1 MLTRAIL
8 LSTLLLLIQPL
19 AHAADTSSQ
28 YSSLAG
34 DTVISST
41 GKTVLQQTI
50 NVSTPSWIFIE
61 SDGRVYPSGGY
72 SIADVWI
79 NVDGAM
85 KSNASVVDW
94 SKSSDAQQHSYNAIG
109 AVYVSAGQHTISLI
123 AQSLNSPTFTIGA
136 GSNLSTVI
144 APAPT
149 VGVAALGA
157 DTSTLSFNTAGLTG
171 TSVLPTSPEVT
182 LNVNGANGS
191 SVIALTSARNYEYGN
206 PGDPLVTVTFDG
218 ATLPNNQASWS
229 DNDMYSEAENQ
240 APFFSQ
246 AYIPNVSST
255 IHAVSL
261 AASALPYSGG
271 MTNTVQ
277 YRMGADSTLV
287 TLQGMEVSGSA
298 SFVSDAH
305 NVTNY
310 ICVGTNQGWSG
321 CPTVGTA
328 VPIAESDIV
337 IPPGHNGVVFI
348 TGKTRIQADSSDA
361 GGTAALYLT
370 IDGIQVG
377 STGIQQLKSPD
388 SVSTRTLS
396 ASYLATGA
404 KALSVGTH
412 HVVLYGSVTG
422 SFIHAAMTQDLP
434 LLWFD

>member
-1 MLTRAIL
+1 MLKRVTT
-8 LSTLLLLIQPL
+8 LSTLLLLIQPI
-19 AHAADTSSQ
+19 AYAAETSSQ
-28 YSSLAG
+28 YSSLAS
-34 DTVISST
+34 DTVISSA

-50 NVSTPSWIFIE
+50 NISTPGWVFVE
-61 SDGRVYPSGGY
+61 TDGRVYPSGGY
-72 SIADVWI
+72 AIADLWI
-79 NVDGAM
+79 NVDGVM
-85 KSNASVVDW
+85 KSNASVIDW

-109 AVYVSAGQHTISLI
+109 AVYVSAGQHTISLV

-136 GSNLSTVI
+136 GSNLSTVVN
-144 APAPT
+144 PAPT

-157 DTSTLSFNTAGLTG
+157 DTGTLSFNTAGLTG

-191 SVIALTSARNYEYGN
+191 SVVALASARNYEYGN
-206 PGDPLVTVTFDG
+206 AGDPLVTVTLDG
-218 ATLPNNQASWS
+218 STLPNNQASWS

-240 APFFSQ
+240 APFFSH
-246 AYIPNVSST
+246 AYIPNVSSAM
-255 IHAVSL
+255 HAVSL

-271 MTNTVQ
+271 LTNTVQ
-277 YRMGADSTLV
+277 YRMGADSTLIA
-287 TLQGMEVSGSA
+287 LQGMQLSGGA

-321 CPTVGTA
+321 CPPVGTA
-328 VPIAESDIV
+328 VPIAEGNIV
-337 IPPGHNGVVFI
+337 IPPGHNGIVFI
-348 TGKTRIQADSSDA
+348 TGKTRIQAGSSDA

-370 IDGIQVG
+370 VDGVQVG

-396 ASYLATGA
+396 ASYLATGVNT
-404 KALSVGTH
+404 LSVGTH

-434 LLWFD
+434 LVWFD